1 MLRNVS
7 KFLLGPI
14 LALAAA
20 GGALLVDTTAAS
32 AATTSAI
39 KVSGKLK
46 VRTAPNN
53 SGKIVRQL
61 KNKTKITLDCRV
73 NGQYVKGAVRKTAQW
88 DHIAGTAQWISH
100 AYVVSNASLPACAPP
115 APKPT
120 TQSAPSAPSAPSVP
134 AGPTGTM
141 TNAQFLAAS
150 IGPAQQSQREFG
162 VPASIT
168 LAQAILESGWG
179 RSKLS
184 ANDRNFFGMKCFTQG
199 AFANGCHTYVTNECT
214 PAPASV
220 CYTTSA
226 SFRTYASATNSFRDH
241 GSLLATATRYRN
253 AFNYK
258 TNPVQFAVEI
268 QKGGYATDPLY
279 ATKLAK
285 IMQDYKLQSYDLH

>member
-1 MLRNVS
+1 MPRLMFRQAS

-20 GGALLVDTTAAS
+20 GGVLLVDATAAE

-46 VRTAPNN
+46 VRSAPNN
-53 SGKIVRQL
+53 SGKIIRQL
-61 KNKTKITLDCRV
+61 KNKTRVSLDCRV

-100 AYVVSNASLPACAPP
+100 AYVVSNANLPACAPP
-115 APKPT
+115 PAPT
-120 TQSAPSAPSAPSVP
+120 SATQSAPSVP

-150 IGPAQQSQREFG
+150 VAPAQQSQREFG
-162 VPASIT
+162 VPASVT

-184 ANDRNFFGMKCFTQG
+184 ANDHNFFGMKCFTQG
-199 AFANGCHTYVTNECT
+199 SYASGCHTYVTNECT

-220 CYTTSA
+220 CYTTTA
-226 SFRTYASATNSFRDH
+226 SFRTYATATNSFRDH

-285 IMQDYKLQSYDLH
+285 VMADYHLQQYDVH

>member
-1 MLRNVS
+1 MPRSLHRQAT

-20 GGALLVDTTAAS
+20 GGVLLVDTTAAE

-46 VRTAPNN
+46 VRSAPNN
-53 SGKIVRQL
+53 SGKIIRQL
-61 KNKTKITLDCRV
+61 KNKTKVTIDCRV
-73 NGQYVKGAVRKTAQW
+73 NGQYVKGSVRKTAQW
-88 DHIAGTAQWISH
+88 DHLAGTAQWISH
-100 AYVVSNASLPACAPP
+100 AYVVTNAAIPVCAPP
-115 APKPT
+115 ARSPAT
-120 TQSAPSAPSAPSVP
+120 AASTPSVP

-162 VPASIT
+162 VPAAVTI
-168 LAQAILESGWG
+168 AQAILESGWG

-184 ANDRNFFGMKCFTQG
+184 ANDRNFFGMKCSTQG
-199 AFANGCHTYVTNECT
+199 SYANGCHTYVTNECT

-241 GSLLATATRYRN
+241 GALLATSSRYRA

-258 TNPVQFAVEI
+258 KNPVQFAVEI

-279 ATKLAK
+279 ATK
-285 IMQDYKLQSYDLH
+285 

>member
-1 MLRNVS
+1 MFRQAS

-20 GGALLVDTTAAS
+20 GGVLLLDTAAAN
-32 AATTSAI
+32 AATTSTI

-46 VRTAPNN
+46 VRSAPNN
-53 SGKIVRQL
+53 SSAVIRQL
-61 KNKTKITLDCRV
+61 KNKTKVTLDCHV

-100 AYVVSNASLPACAPP
+100 AYVLTTASIPVCAPP
-115 APKPT
+115 PAAT
-120 TQSAPSAPSAPSVP
+120 RAGPSAPVP

-150 IGPAQQSQREFG
+150 VAPAQQSQREFG
-162 VPASIT
+162 VPASVT

-179 RSKLS
+179 RSRLA

-199 AFANGCHTYVTNECT
+199 GYANGCHTYVTSECT

-226 SFRTYASATNSFRDH
+226 SFRAYASATNSFRDH
-241 GSLLATATRYRN
+241 GSLLATASRYRN

-285 IMQDYKLQSYDLH
+285 VMTDYNLQRYDLH

>member
-1 MLRNVS
+1 MLRQVS
-7 KFLLGPI
+7 KFLIGPI
-14 LALAAA
+14 LTLAAA
-20 GGALLVDTTAAS
+20 GGVLLVDATAAS

-39 KVSGKLK
+39 KVSGQLK
-46 VRTAPNN
+46 VRSAPNN
-53 SGKIVRQL
+53 GSKIVRQL
-61 KNKTKITLDCRV
+61 KNKSKVTLDCRV
-73 NGQYVKGAVRKTAQW
+73 NGQYVKGSVRKTAQW
-88 DHIAGTAQWISH
+88 DRIAGTSQWISH
-100 AYVVSNASLPACAPP
+100 AYVVSKATLPVCAPPP
-115 APKPT
+115 APKPAT
-120 TQSAPSAPSAPSVP
+120 PQSVAAPSVP

-199 AFANGCHTYVTNECT
+199 SYANGCHAYVTNECT
-214 PAPASV
+214 PAPAAV
-220 CYTTSA
+220 CYSTTA
-226 SFRTYASATNSFRDH
+226 TFRTYASPTNSFRDH
-241 GSLLATATRYRN
+241 GALLATSSRYRT

-285 IMQDYKLQSYDLH
+285 LMQDYKLQSYDLH

>member
-1 MLRNVS
+1 MPRYVS
-7 KFLLGPI
+7 KLLLGPI
-14 LALAAA
+14 LALTAA
-20 GGALLVDTTAAS
+20 GGMLLADTTAAS

-46 VRTAPNN
+46 VRSAPNN
-53 SGKIVRQL
+53 SSKLIRQL
-61 KNKTKITLDCRV
+61 KNKTKVTLDCRV
-73 NGQYVKGAVRKTAQW
+73 NGQYVKGSVRKTAQW
-88 DHIAGTAQWISH
+88 DRIAGTTQWISH
-100 AYVVSNASLPACAPP
+100 AYVVSNAALPVCAPP
-115 APKPT
+115 PAPASKAAP
-120 TQSAPSAPSAPSVP
+120 QSAPAVP

-184 ANDRNFFGMKCFTQG
+184 ANDRNFFGMKCFSQG
-199 AFANGCHTYVTNECT
+199 SYANGCHTYVTNECT

-226 SFRTYASATNSFRDH
+226 TFRTYASSTNSFRDH
-241 GSLLATATRYRN
+241 GALLATSSRYRT

-258 TNPVQFAVEI
+258 NNPVQFAVEI

-285 IMQDYKLQSYDLH
+285 LMQDYKLQSYDVH

>member
-20 GGALLVDTTAAS
+20 GGVLLVDTTAAS

-46 VRTAPNN
+46 VRSAPNN
-53 SGKIVRQL
+53 SGKIIRQL
-61 KNKTKITLDCRV
+61 KNKTKVTLDCRV
-73 NGQYVKGAVRKTAQW
+73 NGQYVKGSVRKTAQW
-88 DHIAGTAQWISH
+88 DRIAGTTQWISH
-100 AYVVSNASLPACAPP
+100 AYVVTKAALPVCAPP
-115 APKPT
+115 PARKPAV
-120 TQSAPSAPSAPSVP
+120 QSAPSVP

-150 IGPAQQSQREFG
+150 VGPAQQSQREFG

-199 AFANGCHTYVTNECT
+199 SYANGCHAYVTNECT

-241 GSLLATATRYRN
+241 GALLATSSRYRA

-258 TNPVQFAVEI
+258 KNPVQFAVEI

-285 IMQDYKLQSYDLH
+285 LMQDYKLQSYDVR

>member
-1 MLRNVS
+1 MPRSLHRQAT
-7 KFLLGPI
+7 KFLIGPI

-20 GGALLVDTTAAS
+20 GGVLLVDTTAAE

-46 VRTAPNN
+46 VRSAPNN
-53 SGKIVRQL
+53 SGKIIRQL
-61 KNKTKITLDCRV
+61 KNKTKVTIDCRV
-73 NGQYVKGAVRKTAQW
+73 NGQYVKGSVRKTAQW
-88 DHIAGTAQWISH
+88 DHLAGTAQWISH
-100 AYVVSNASLPACAPP
+100 AYVVTNAAIPVCAPP
-115 APKPT
+115 ARS
-120 TQSAPSAPSAPSVP
+120 SATVGSPPSVP

-150 IGPAQQSQREFG
+150 VGPAQQSQREFG
-162 VPASIT
+162 VPTSVT

-199 AFANGCHTYVTNECT
+199 AYANGCHTYVTNECT

-226 SFRTYASATNSFRDH
+226 SFRTYASAANSFRDH
-241 GSLLATATRYRN
+241 GSLLAKSTRYRN
-253 AFNYK
+253 AFKYTK
-258 TNPVQFAVEI
+258 NPVQFAVEI

-285 IMQDYKLQSYDLH
+285 VMADNKLTQYDL